1 MGCRPD
7 IKFATIDKNYKD
19 IGFFTFR
26 EAWLRLKKQNE
37 IKPYDP
43 DEEIRNNLRSQLSKH
58 SRVSELNRIGLSGP
72 IC

>member
-43 DEEIRNNLRSQLSKH
+43 DE
-58 SRVSELNRIGLSGP
+58 
-72 IC
+72 